1 VRNKGSPLFSHQV
14 VAKRQKDRSDKAGG
28 TRLRVGG
35 TRACG
40 SRGQSGA
47 LRRCS
52 RPGMRNAGYNAGHT
66 LVETMIASSI
76 SIIVLAGFFST
87 IGVFQTG
94 SSNLSLL
101 LERDTNLWLAPLLL
115 SRWIIPAGNNRW
127 DQAWSGVTMDTDRI
141 ELKSDIDGSGGF
153 PDSKLSSS
161 FEALALRSSNSNLR
175 VQSNRGSFQPL
186 IKNIVDFKVASKESG
201 LLSIRLKAITDRP
214 LSRTQEDLPESTE
227 LLFFLRNYR
236 ANLFPENP

>member
-1 VRNKGSPLFSHQV
+1 MKNKGV
-14 VAKRQKDRSDKAGG
+14 RTAG
-28 TRLRVGG
+28 
-35 TRACG
+35 
-40 SRGQSGA
+40 SSK
-47 LRRCS
+47 
-52 RPGMRNAGYNAGHT
+52 GHT

-101 LERDTNLWLAPLLL
+101 LERDANLWLAPLLL

-127 DQAWSGVTMDTDRI
+127 NQSWSGVTIDTDRL
-141 ELKSDIDGSGGF
+141 ELKSDIDGPGGF

-175 VQSNRGSFQPL
+175 VQSNRGSFQPV
-186 IKNIVDFKVASKESG
+186 IKNIVEFKVVSKESG
-201 LLSIRLKAITDRP
+201 LLSIRLKTVTDRP
-214 LSRTQEDLPESTE
+214 LSMTEEDLSVSTE

-236 ANLFPENP
+236 SNLFPENP

>member
-1 VRNKGSPLFSHQV
+1 MKDKGVR
-14 VAKRQKDRSDKAGG
+14 
-28 TRLRVGG
+28 
-35 TRACG
+35 
-40 SRGQSGA
+40 
-47 LRRCS
+47 
-52 RPGMRNAGYNAGHT
+52 NAGHT

-101 LERDTNLWLAPLLL
+101 LERDANLWLAPLLL

-127 DQAWSGVTMDTDRI
+127 DQAWSGVTIDTDRL
-141 ELKSDIDGSGGF
+141 ELKSDIDGPGGF

-161 FEALALRSSNSNLR
+161 FEALVLRSSNSNLR

-186 IKNIVDFKVASKESG
+186 IKNIVDFKVDSKESG
-201 LLSIRLKAITDRP
+201 LLSIRLSAVTDRP
-214 LSRTQEDLPESTE
+214 LSMIEKILPESTE

-236 ANLFPENP
+236 SNLFPENP

>member
-1 VRNKGSPLFSHQV
+1 MKNKGSPLFSHQV
-14 VAKRQKDRSDKAGG
+14 VAKRRKDRSDKA
-28 TRLRVGG
+28 GG

-52 RPGMRNAGYNAGHT
+52 RPGVRTAGYSKGHT

-101 LERDTNLWLAPLLL
+101 LERDANLWLAPLLL

-127 DQAWSGVTMDTDRI
+127 DQGWSGVTMNTDRI
-141 ELKSDIDGSGGF
+141 ELKSDIDGPGGF

-175 VQSNRGSFQPL
+175 VQSNRGTFQPL
-186 IKNIVDFKVASKESG
+186 LKNIVDFKVDSKENG
-201 LLSIRLKAITDRP
+201 LLSIRLSAITDRP
-214 LSRTQEDLPESTE
+214 LSMTQEDFSESTE

-236 ANLFPENP
+236 TNLFPEKP

>member
-1 VRNKGSPLFSHQV
+1 MKNKGSPPFSHQV
-14 VAKRQKDRSDKAGG
+14 VAKRRKDRSDKAGG

-40 SRGQSGA
+40 SRGQRGA

-52 RPGMRNAGYNAGHT
+52 RPGVRNAGHS

-76 SIIVLAGFFST
+76 SIIVLAGFCSI
-87 IGVFQTG
+87 IGVFQSG

-101 LERDTNLWLAPLLL
+101 LERDANLWLAPLLL

-127 DQAWSGVTMDTDRI
+127 DQAWSGVTISTDRL
-141 ELKSDIDGSGGF
+141 ELKSDIDGPGGF

-161 FEALALRSSNSNLR
+161 FEALELRSSNSNLR

-186 IKNIVDFKVASKESG
+186 IKNIVDFNVDSKENG
-201 LLSIRLKAITDRP
+201 LLSIRLSAITDRP
-214 LSRTQEDLPESTE
+214 LSMTQEAFLESTD

-236 ANLFPENP
+236 SNLFPENP

>member
-1 VRNKGSPLFSHQV
+1 VKNKGV
-14 VAKRQKDRSDKAGG
+14 R
-28 TRLRVGG
+28 
-35 TRACG
+35 
-40 SRGQSGA
+40 
-47 LRRCS
+47 
-52 RPGMRNAGYNAGHT
+52 NAGHT
-66 LVETMIASSI
+66 LVEAMIASSI

-101 LERDTNLWLAPLLL
+101 LERDANLWLAPLLL

-127 DQAWSGVTMDTDRI
+127 NQSWSGVTIDTDR
-141 ELKSDIDGSGGF
+141 KSDIDGPGGF

-175 VQSNRGSFQPL
+175 VQSNRGSFQPV
-186 IKNIVDFKVASKESG
+186 IKNIVEFKVDSKESG
-201 LLSIRLKAITDRP
+201 LLSIRLKTVTDRP
-214 LSRTQEDLPESTE
+214 LSMTEEDLSVSTE

-236 ANLFPENP
+236 SNLFPENP

>member
-1 VRNKGSPLFSHQV
+1 
-14 VAKRQKDRSDKAGG
+14 
-28 TRLRVGG
+28 
-35 TRACG
+35 
-40 SRGQSGA
+40 
-47 LRRCS
+47 
-52 RPGMRNAGYNAGHT
+52 
-66 LVETMIASSI
+66 MIASSI

-101 LERDTNLWLAPLLL
+101 LERDANLWLAPLLL

-127 DQAWSGVTMDTDRI
+127 NQSWSGVTIDTDRL
-141 ELKSDIDGSGGF
+141 ELKSDIDGPGGF

-175 VQSNRGSFQPL
+175 VQSNRGSFQPV
-186 IKNIVDFKVASKESG
+186 IKNIVEFKCVTWPGSRGENSKESG
-201 LLSIRLKAITDRP
+201 LLSIRLKTVTDRP
-214 LSRTQEDLPESTE
+214 LSMTEEDLSVSTE

-236 ANLFPENP
+236 SNLFPENP